1 MASQCYNAGI
11 NGIGDASINFTANT
25 IGVML
30 VQSSY
35 TMDPDHNFV
44 STIVASE
51 VTAAGYSRQTLG
63 GKTVT
68 KDDTNNRSVF
78 DGSDVATFGSI
89 AAGQT
94 IGGIVIF
101 KNTGADATSV
111 LIAFLDTADTP
122 TNGSAV
128 GATWAATG
136 IFYGQI

>member
-11 NGIGDASINFTANT
+11 TGIGDGTIDYLTDT
-25 IGVML
+25 IGIML
-30 VQSSY
+30 TLSSY
-35 TMDPDHNFV
+35 TMNPDDNFV
-44 STIVASE
+44 TTIIASE
-51 VTAAGYSRQTLG
+51 VTAAGYTRQTLG
-63 GKTVT
+63 TKTVT
-68 KDDTNNRSVF
+68 KDNTNNRAVF
-78 DGSDVATFGSI
+78 DGADVTTFGNL